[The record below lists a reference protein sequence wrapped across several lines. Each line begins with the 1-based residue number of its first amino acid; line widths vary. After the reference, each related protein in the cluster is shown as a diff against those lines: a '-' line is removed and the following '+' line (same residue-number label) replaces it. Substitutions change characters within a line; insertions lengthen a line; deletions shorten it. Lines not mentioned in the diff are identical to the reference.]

1 MHPSDGTLRRS
12 LDEPV
17 ALDPRDRRHLATCP
31 RCATRLQAMET
42 DASGAFALF
51 ATPDPPIDIAA
62 ARARLAETETS
73 RRSGTDPT
81 RSSSRAIS
89 RGVRSARTS
98 RVLVGV
104 AIAALA
110 SLVVVVSGGAQDFLS
125 LFQPKQFAPVAVT
138 SADIRSLAGLASY
151 GSINGGSSPLS
162 VTPEPDA
169 ASAAQAAGL
178 TAPKVADLPSGTA
191 ATPTYAVISG
201 TDVSFTFDAT
211 LARAAASRAGGQLP
225 PMPVGLDGS
234 TLTVAIAPA
243 VVVSYGLDLA
253 ALYHGGAL
261 PAGGTALIVV
271 ASRTPTVSS
280 TGVTV
285 QQLENYMLSLPGIPA
300 GVVAELRAIGD
311 PAQTVPVPIPVDLAS
326 ASAVDINGA
335 RGLLIGDSTQ
345 LGSVVLWQHN
355 GVVYA
360 VAGTLSSDQVLGI
373 ARTLR

>member
-1 MHPSDGTLRRS
+1 MHPSDSTLRRS

-31 RCATRLQAMET
+31 RCGERLQAMET
-42 DASGAFALF
+42 DAARAFATF
-51 ATPDPPIDIAA
+51 AIPDPSIDVAA
-62 ARARLAETETS
+62 ARARLTETETS
-73 RRSGTDPT
+73 RLSGAEPA
-81 RSSSRAIS
+81 SSSIRGIPG
-89 RGVRSARTS
+89 GVRSARAR

-104 AIAALA
+104 AVAAVA
-110 SLVVVVSGGAQDFLS
+110 SVVVVVSGGAQDFLS

-151 GSINGGSSPLS
+151 GSINGGSSPLN

-178 TAPKVADLPSGTA
+178 AAPTVGDLPAGTP
-191 ATPTYAVISG
+191 ATPTYAVIAG
-201 TDVSFTFDAT
+201 TNVSFTFDAA

-225 PMPVGLDGS
+225 SMPPGLDGS

-253 ALYHGGAL
+253 TLYQGGGL
-261 PAGGTALIVV
+261 PAGTALVVV

-285 QQLENYMLSLPGIPA
+285 QHLENYMLSLPGIPA

-326 ASAVDINGA
+326 ASTVDVNGA

>member
-1 MHPSDGTLRRS
+1 MHPSDSTIRRS

-17 ALDPRDRRHLATCP
+17 ALDPQERRHLATCP
-31 RCATRLQAMET
+31 RCARRLQEMET
-42 DASGAFALF
+42 DAARAFAVF
-51 ATPDPPIDIAA
+51 ATPEPSVDVGA
-62 ARARLAETETS
+62 ARARLAQAETS
-73 RRSGTDPT
+73 LRTSVEPT
-81 RSSSRAIS
+81 RSPRRRVPFGARGARA
-89 RGVRSARTS
+89 S

-104 AIAALA
+104 AVAAVA
-110 SLVVVVSGGAQDFLS
+110 SVVVVVSGGAQDFLS

-151 GSINGGSSPLS
+151 GSIHGGSSLS
-162 VTPEPDA
+162 VTSEPDA
-169 ASAAQAAGL
+169 ASAALAAGL
-178 TAPKVADLPSGTA
+178 PAPTVADLPSGTA
-191 ATPTYAVISG
+191 SRPTYAVIAG
-201 TDVSFTFDAT
+201 TSVSFTFDAA

-225 PMPVGLDGS
+225 AMPRGLDGS

-243 VVVSYGLDLA
+243 VVVSYGLDVA
-253 ALYHGGAL
+253 TVYHGGAL
-261 PAGGTALIVV
+261 PTAGTTLVVV

-285 QQLENYMLSLPGIPA
+285 QQLENYMLSLPGIPS

-326 ASAVDINGA
+326 ASMVDVNGA
-335 RGLLIGDSTQ
+335 RGLLVGDSTQ

>member
-1 MHPSDGTLRRS
+1 MHPSDSTLRRS

-17 ALDPRDRRHLATCP
+17 ALDPPERRHLATCN
-31 RCATRLQAMET
+31 RCAKRLRTMET
-42 DASGAFALF
+42 DAARAFAIF
-51 ATPDPPIDIAA
+51 ATPDPPIDVAT

-73 RRSGTDPT
+73 RRSGAEPT
-81 RSSSRAIS
+81 RGGIRGAPG
-89 RGVRSARTS
+89 GVRSARAS

-104 AIAALA
+104 AVAAVA
-110 SLVVVVSGGAQDFLS
+110 SVVVVVSGGAQDFLS

-138 SADIRSLAGLASY
+138 TADIRSLAGLASY

-178 TAPKVADLPSGTA
+178 TAPTVGDLPSGTA
-191 ATPTYAVISG
+191 AAPTYAVIAG
-201 TDVSFTFDAT
+201 TTVSFTFDAA

-225 PMPVGLDGS
+225 TMPEGLDGS

-253 ALYHGGAL
+253 TLYQGGGL
-261 PAGGTALIVV
+261 PSGGTALVVV
-271 ASRTPTVSS
+271 ASHTPTVSS

-300 GVVAELRAIGD
+300 GVVAELRAIGN
-311 PAQTVPVPIPVDLAS
+311 PAQTVPVPIPVDLAN
-326 ASAVDINGA
+326 ASTVDVNGA

-345 LGSVVLWQHN
+345 LGSVLLWQHK

-373 ARTLR
+373 ARTLH

>member
-1 MHPSDGTLRRS
+1 MHPSDSMLRRS

-17 ALDPRDRRHLATCP
+17 ALDPRERRHLATCS
-31 RCATRLQAMET
+31 RCAKRLQTMET
-42 DASGAFALF
+42 DAARAFATF
-51 ATPDPPIDIAA
+51 ATPDPSIDAAA

-73 RRSGTDPT
+73 LRSGAEPT
-81 RSSSRAIS
+81 TTSI
-89 RGVRSARTS
+89 RGIPRGLRSARAS

-104 AIAALA
+104 AVAAVA
-110 SLVVVVSGGAQDFLS
+110 SVVVVVSGGAQDFLS

-151 GSINGGSSPLS
+151 GSIQGGSSPLG

-178 TAPKVADLPSGTA
+178 AAPIVVDLPSGTA
-191 ATPTYAVISG
+191 ATPTYAVIAG
-201 TDVSFTFDAT
+201 TNVSFTFDAA
-211 LARAAASRAGGQLP
+211 LAQAAASRAGGQLP
-225 PMPVGLDGS
+225 PMPQGLDGS

-253 ALYHGGAL
+253 TLYQGGAL
-261 PAGGTALIVV
+261 PAGGTALVVV

-311 PAQTVPVPIPVDLAS
+311 PAQTVPVPIPVDFAS
-326 ASAVDINGA
+326 ASMVDVNGE

-360 VAGTLSSDQVLGI
+360 VAGALSSDQVLGI
-373 ARTLR
+373 ARTLH

>member
-17 ALDPRDRRHLATCP
+17 ALDPRARRHLATCP
-31 RCATRLQAMET
+31 RCAKRLEAMET
-42 DASGAFALF
+42 DAAGAFAMF
-51 ATPDPPIDIAA
+51 AAADPSIDVDA
-62 ARARLAETETS
+62 ARARLAALETS
-73 RRSGTDPT
+73 RSAEAGTA
-81 RSSSRAIS
+81 RSSVRRAPG
-89 RGVRSARTS
+89 GVRSARAS
-98 RVLVGV
+98 RVLAGV
-104 AIAALA
+104 AVAALA
-110 SLVVVVSGGAQDFLS
+110 SVVVVVSGGAQDFLS

-151 GSINGGSSPLS
+151 GTIQGGSTPLHID
-162 VTPEPDA
+162 PEPDA
-169 ASAAQAAGL
+169 ASAGRAAGL
-178 TAPKVADLPSGTA
+178 TSPAVADLPSGTP
-191 ATPTYAVISG
+191 ATPAYAVIG
-201 TDVSFTFDAT
+201 GATVSFTFDAA

-225 PMPVGLDGS
+225 PMPRGLDGS
-234 TLTVAIAPA
+234 TLTIAIAPA

-253 ALYHGGAL
+253 ALYQGGGL
-261 PAGGTALIVV
+261 PSGNTALVVV

-285 QQLENYMLSLPGIPA
+285 QQLENYLLSLPGIPA

-326 ASAVDINGA
+326 ASTVDVNGA

-360 VAGTLSSDQVLGI
+360 VGGTLSSDQVLGI

>member
-1 MHPSDGTLRRS
+1 MHPSDSALRRS
-12 LDEPV
+12 IDEPV
-17 ALDPRDRRHLATCP
+17 ALDPRERRHLVTCS
-31 RCATRLQAMET
+31 RCAKRARAMQT
-42 DASGAFALF
+42 DAARAFAVF
-51 ATPDPPIDIAA
+51 ATPDPSIDVAA

-73 RRSGTDPT
+73 LRSAAAPT
-81 RSSSRAIS
+81 RSNLRGIP
-89 RGVRSARTS
+89 RGVRSARAS

-104 AIAALA
+104 AVAALA
-110 SLVVVVSGGAQDFLS
+110 SVVVVVSGGAQDFLS
-125 LFQPKQFAPVAVT
+125 LFQPKQFAAVAVT
-138 SADIRSLAGLASY
+138 TADIRSLAGLASY
-151 GSINGGSSPLS
+151 GSINGGSSPLR

-178 TAPKVADLPSGTA
+178 PAPKVADLPSGTA
-191 ATPTYAVISG
+191 AAPTYAVIAG
-201 TDVSFTFDAT
+201 TTVSFTFDAA

-225 PMPVGLDGS
+225 AMPRGLDGS
-234 TLTVAIAPA
+234 TLTVAIEPA

-253 ALYHGGAL
+253 TLYQGGAL
-261 PAGGTALIVV
+261 PSGGTALVVV

-285 QQLENYMLSLPGIPA
+285 QQLENYMLSLPGIPS

-311 PAQTVPVPIPVDLAS
+311 PAQTVPVPIPVDLAN
-326 ASAVDINGA
+326 ASTVDVNGA

-345 LGSVVLWQHN
+345 LGSVLLWQHK

-373 ARTLR
+373 ARTLH

>member
-1 MHPSDGTLRRS
+1 
-12 LDEPV
+12 
-17 ALDPRDRRHLATCP
+17 
-31 RCATRLQAMET
+31 MEA
-42 DASGAFALF
+42 DAAQAFAAF
-51 ATPDPPIDIAA
+51 ATPDPSIDVAA
-62 ARARLAETETS
+62 ARVRLVEVEASRQSGADPASTS
-73 RRSGTDPT
+73 PRVMAG
-81 RSSSRAIS
+81 
-89 RGVRSARTS
+89 GVRNTRAS

-104 AIAALA
+104 AVAALA
-110 SLVVVVSGGAQDFLS
+110 SVVVVVSGGAQDFLS

-151 GSINGGSSPLS
+151 GSIHGGSSLLS

-178 TAPKVADLPSGTA
+178 TAPRVADLPSGTA
-191 ATPTYAVISG
+191 ATPTYAVIAG
-201 TDVSFTFDAT
+201 TTVSFTFDAA
-211 LARAAASRAGGQLP
+211 LARTAASRAGGQLP
-225 PMPVGLDGS
+225 PTPVGLDGS

-253 ALYHGGAL
+253 TLYHGGTL
-261 PAGGTALIVV
+261 PAGGTALVVV

-285 QQLENYMLSLPGIPA
+285 QQLESYMLSLPGIPA

-326 ASAVDINGA
+326 ASTVDVNGA

-345 LGSVVLWQHN
+345 IGSVVLWQHN

>member
-17 ALDPRDRRHLATCP
+17 TLDARARRHLATCP
-31 RCATRLQAMET
+31 RCAKRLEAMET
-42 DASGAFALF
+42 DIAGAFAMF
-51 ATPDPPIDIAA
+51 AAPDPSIDVDA
-62 ARARLAETETS
+62 ARKRLAETEAA
-73 RRSGTDPT
+73 RPADARPA
-81 RSSSRAIS
+81 RSSLRRTP

-104 AIAALA
+104 AVAAVA
-110 SLVVVVSGGAQDFLS
+110 SVVVVVSGGAQDFLS
-125 LFQPKQFAPVAVT
+125 LFQPRQFAPVPVT

-151 GSINGGSSPLS
+151 GSIHGGSSPLS
-162 VTPEPDA
+162 IEPEPDA
-169 ASAAQAAGL
+169 VSAGQAAGL
-178 TAPKVADLPSGTA
+178 TTPAVTDLPSGTT
-191 ATPTYAVISG
+191 ATPSYAVVSG
-201 TDVSFTFDAT
+201 TVVSFTFNAA

-225 PMPVGLDGS
+225 PMPQGLDGS
-234 TLTVAIAPA
+234 TLTVSIAPA

-253 ALYHGGAL
+253 ALYQGGGL
-261 PAGGTALIVV
+261 PSGSTALVVV

-280 TGVTV
+280 TGVTA
-285 QQLENYMLSLPGIPA
+285 QQLENYLLSLPGIPA
-300 GVVAELRAIGD
+300 SVVAEIRAIGD

-326 ASAVDINGA
+326 ASTVDVNGA
-335 RGLLIGDSTQ
+335 RGLLVGDSTQ